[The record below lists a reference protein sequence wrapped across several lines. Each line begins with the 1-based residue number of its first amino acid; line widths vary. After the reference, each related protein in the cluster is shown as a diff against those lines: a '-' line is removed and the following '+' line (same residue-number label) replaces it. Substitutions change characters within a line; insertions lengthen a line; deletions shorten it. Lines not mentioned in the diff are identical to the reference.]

1 MRPRAIAALTA
12 VAAAS
17 LVAGGWGATSAQAAT
32 TCTWGGTPAEPT
44 GTVSYPRQGITNTPS
59 TEPLAFT
66 ATGPLA
72 GGCSG
77 TLTYRGTQGTGSTCA
92 FGPFEARVIGLQGVV
107 RAAGDNAVG
116 LVPAL
121 LYDRSGN
128 VVGSENPQVL
138 TSGTE
143 EQNLGFINCNSP
155 EGFKDGNFSSVI
167 ELFR

>member
-59 TEPLAFT
+59 TEPLPFT

-77 TLTYRGTQGTGSTCA
+77 TLTYRGVQATGSTAA
-92 FGPFEARVIGLQGVV
+92 FGPFEAKAIGLRGAV
-107 RAAGDNAVG
+107 RAPGDGTVG
-116 LVPAL
+116 LAPAL
-121 LYDRSGN
+121 LSDKAGK
-128 VVGSENPQVL
+128 VVGSANPRAR
-138 TSGTE
+138 T
-143 EQNLGFINCNSP
+143 
-155 EGFKDGNFSSVI
+155 
-167 ELFR
+167 